1 MAGYTWSPR
10 PVRVIEARPE
20 RRHERPPQRAGG
32 RRKVPAAL
40 VSFVVIVIIA
50 IALYLALGRGGR
62 RPAEAAAVS
71 VTIQPLGTEPDR
83 NW

>member
-20 RRHERPPQRAGG
+20 RRHERPRRRAG
-32 RRKVPAAL
+32 RRRNVPAAL
-40 VSFVVIVIIA
+40 VAFVVIIIVA
-50 IALYLALGRGGR
+50 IALHLALGRGGR

-71 VTIQPLGTEPDR
+71 VTIQPLGAEPDR